1 MGPAWSEAS
10 PGSPLKSGTLT
21 SGDLFRARLSI
32 GAPDKALGWKRPGQ
46 YEGPKMEV
54 LEGYYEENMK
64 HGQ

>member
-1 MGPAWSEAS
+1 MVRKAS

-32 GAPDKALGWKRPGQ
+32 GAPDKALGWKRPGLGWKRPGQ

-54 LEGYYEENMK
+54 LEGYYEET
-64 HGQ
+64 